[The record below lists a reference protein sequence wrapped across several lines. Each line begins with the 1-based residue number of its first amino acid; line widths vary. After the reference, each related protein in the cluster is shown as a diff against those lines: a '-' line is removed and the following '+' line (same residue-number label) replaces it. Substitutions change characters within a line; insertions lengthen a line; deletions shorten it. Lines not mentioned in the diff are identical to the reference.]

1 MGHKRGFYFD
11 PFKYHQFKSILI
23 EIETKFTGV
32 RTNKGLAVKSLAVN
46 TDERGMFKRTD
57 TRKQQ
62 LTKTRQNMYL
72 NL

>member
-11 PFKYHQFKSILI
+11 PFKYHQCKSILI

-32 RTNKGLAVKSLAVN
+32 RTSKGLGVKSLAVN
-46 TDERGMFKRTD
+46 TDKRGMFKRTD

-62 LTKTRQNMYL
+62 LTKARQNM
-72 NL
+72 